1 MSGGVTVGLG
11 GIITGETIIG
21 TMKVVGI
28 HEWHGE
34 AMPVGMQVVGNAG
47 GGHEDRVA
55 AHDYSTMWTG
65 CVSEVCVCGCG
76 MWDASVPVWCT
87 IDITRDEHALY
98 TSRPV
103 IGCGPSKASVSK
115 KRWIPLRMCSVPPPQ
130 TSKAATNLKAPQCY
144 AKADAGGPN

>member
-21 TMKVVGI
+21 TMKAGI
-28 HEWHGE
+28 HDWHGE

-47 GGHEDRVA
+47 GGHEEDRVA
-55 AHDYSTMWTG
+55 AHGYSTMWTG

-87 IDITRDEHALY
+87 IDLTRDEHALY

-103 IGCGPSKASVSK
+103 IGCGPFKGICEQEEMDSTVHVQ
-115 KRWIPLRMCSVPPPQ
+115 C
-130 TSKAATNLKAPQCY
+130 ATTTNQ
-144 AKADAGGPN
+144 